1 MRIALR
7 FAAGVALATVAT
19 ITAAHA
25 AKTTV
30 DTHRDGRTFV
40 AAPGTRV
47 AVQPKRT
54 KVHVEAP
61 YSSVRVNTAT
71 NHVRIR
77 VPYYS
82 GDIRW

>member
-1 MRIALR
+1 MHSALRQIALAG
-7 FAAGVALATVAT
+7 FAVVATVS
-19 ITAAHA
+19 AAHA
-25 AKTTV
+25 SKTTG

-40 AAPGTRV
+40 SAPGTKV
-47 AVQPKRT
+47 AVVPNRT

-61 YSSVRVNTAT
+61 YSSVRVNTAA

-77 VPYYS
+77 VPYFN

>member
-1 MRIALR
+1 MRHALR
-7 FAAGVALATVAT
+7 FAASAAFATVAT
-19 ITAAHA
+19 MSAAHA

-30 DTHRDGRTFV
+30 DTRSDGRTFV
-40 AAPGTRV
+40 SAPGTRV

-54 KVHVEAP
+54 TVRVEAP
-61 YSSVRVNTAT
+61 YSSVRVNTAS

-77 VPYYS
+77 VPYFN